1 MSQVIC
7 EFCKTTLSSKYILK
21 THLVNN
27 KACLAIR
34 NLELKTNF
42 VCKGCNQNSLDMPRL
57 NIHQESCKSYK
68 RLLLEE
74 EHSQKLRE
82 KDKVLNDLK
91 IKHYKEIKMIKE
103 EYAKGIKDL
112 QTGFEKERETQEKTV
127 KDLQTQ
133 VDKMFY
139 TIERLASH
147 AIDKPTT
154 TINTSFEKDNV
165 PIPLKDQMSSIIIE
179 EIKEDTVNYSMI
191 SLNNVTITSRPI
203 DHYVNATELCQAGGK
218 KFNDWFSL
226 DTTKELI
233 KELSADAVIPASGLV
248 DTNKGGNNKTDQGS
262 WIHPDLSIS
271 LAQWISPK
279 FSIQVSKW
287 VRTLFNKG
295 SVEIDLN
302 LLRQKD
308 ERIKKLENVCLSK
321 QRRVEYPEKNVIYLL
336 TTDDHLKRRTYI
348 LGKAKNLTNRLGTY
362 NKTCDH
368 TVVYY
373 KECKNE
379 EDMDTAEIIVLSKLR
394 DYKEQANRDRFIL
407 PEDKDISF
415 FIRMIDD
422 CIHFLK

>member
-1 MSQVIC
+1 MNC
-7 EFCKTTLSSKYILK
+7 EHCHLSFTSKYTLK
-21 THLVNN
+21 SHLANN
-27 KACLAIR
+27 KTCLKLRGLEMDSKFICTACKQSCTSNI
-34 NLELKTNF
+34 NLSLHMESCKKYIIFKVQEEYDLKINELKTNYERDISF
-42 VCKGCNQNSLDMPRL
+42 IKV
-57 NIHQESCKSYK
+57 EY
-68 RLLLEE
+68 ET
-74 EHSQKLRE
+74 KLKE
-82 KDKVLNDLK
+82 DK
-91 IKHYKEIKMIKE
+91 I
-103 EYAKGIKDL
+103 GIKDL
-112 QTGFEKERETQEKTV
+112 QTSFEKEREAHEKTV

-154 TINTSFEKDNV
+154 TTTINTSFEKETI
-165 PIPLKDQMSSIIIE
+165 PIPLKDQMSAIE
-179 EIKEDTVNYSMI
+179 IEIEDTVNYSMI
-191 SLNNVTITSRPI
+191 TLNNVTITSRPI

-218 KFNDWFSL
+218 KFSHWFSL

-233 KELSADAVIPASGLV
+233 KELSADAGITASGLV
-248 DTNKGGNNKTDQGS
+248 DTNKGGNTKTEQGS

-279 FSIQVSKW
+279 FAIQVSKW

-302 LLRQKD
+302 LVRQKD

-415 FIRMIDD
+415 FIQMIDG

>member
-7 EFCKTTLSSKYILK
+7 EYCNSTLSSKYVLK
-21 THLVNN
+21 NHLFNN
-27 KACLAIR
+27 KACLSIR

-42 VCKGCNQNSLDMPRL
+42 VCRGCEQYCVD
-57 NIHQESCKSYK
+57 IHKLSNHHQTCRSYQF
-68 RLLLEE
+68 LLLNEE
-74 EHSQKLRE
+74 YDMKLQKINE
-82 KDKVLNDLK
+82 EYDLK
-91 IKHYKEIKMIKE
+91 LKEKNKEIKDIESSFKKE
-103 EYAKGIKDL
+103 RETYEKTIKDL
-112 QTGFEKERETQEKTV
+112 QK
-127 KDLQTQ
+127 Q

-139 TIERLASH
+139 TIEKLASQ
-147 AIDKPTT
+147 AIDKPNTT
-154 TINTSFEKDNV
+154 NVTNIESFEKETI
-165 PIPLKDQMSSIIIE
+165 PIPLKEKISSIIIE
-179 EIKEDTVNYSMI
+179 EIKDEDTLNYSMI
-191 SLNNVTITSRPI
+191 TLNNVSITSRPI
-203 DHYVNATELCQAGGK
+203 DHYVNATQLCQAGGK
-218 KFNDWFSL
+218 LFKDWFRLES
-226 DTTKELI
+226 TKELI
-233 KELSADAVIPASGLV
+233 NELSADGGILPSAFVE
-248 DTNKGGNNKTDQGS
+248 TNKGGNNKSEQGS

-295 SVEIDLN
+295 SVEIDIN

-336 TTDDHLKRRTYI
+336 TTDDQLKRRTYI

-379 EDMDTAEIIVLSKLR
+379 QDMDTAEIIVLSKLK
-394 DYKEQANRDRFIL
+394 DYREQANRDRFIL

-415 FIRMIDD
+415 FIGIIDS